1 MGRMRGA
8 EMFARLLGKLKSI
21 CQKGGCESDLTR
33 DRNPRMLSPDVRRA
47 LKGLQRNCEEVGR
60 DKADVK

>member
-8 EMFARLLGKLKSI
+8 EMFARLLRKLKSI

-33 DRNPRMLSPDVRRA
+33 DRNPRVLSPDVRRA
-47 LKGLQRNCEEVGR
+47 LKRLQQDSEEN
-60 DKADVK
+60 KTDVK